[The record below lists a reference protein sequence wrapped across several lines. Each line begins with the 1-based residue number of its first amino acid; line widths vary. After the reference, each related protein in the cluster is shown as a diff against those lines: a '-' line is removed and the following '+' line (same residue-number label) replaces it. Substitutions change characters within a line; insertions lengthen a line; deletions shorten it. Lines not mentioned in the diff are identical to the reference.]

1 MTGLEIYL
9 LVSPLVLLGLAGA
22 ATWLF
27 VGRKNA
33 PLGSKA
39 NKVSLPPPAAYPA
52 PSGTFSIRYGS
63 APAPRQDPLSSSSA
77 FEAPR
82 ARH

>member
-1 MTGLEIYL
+1 MTELEIYL
-9 LVSPLVLLGLAGA
+9 MVYPVFVLAVAGA

-39 NKVSLPPPAAYPA
+39 DKAAPPPPAAYPA
-52 PSGTFSIRYGS
+52 PPGTFSTRCGS
-63 APAPRQDPLSSSSA
+63 APAPRQEPLSSSSA
-77 FEAPR
+77 YEAPR
-82 ARH
+82 ARP